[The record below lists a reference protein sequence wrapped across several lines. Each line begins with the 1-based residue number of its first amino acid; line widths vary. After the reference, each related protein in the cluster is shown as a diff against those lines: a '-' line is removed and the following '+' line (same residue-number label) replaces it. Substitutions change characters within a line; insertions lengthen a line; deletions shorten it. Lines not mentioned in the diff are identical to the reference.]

1 MANTVKVAKNTFA
14 EGLIMDFAPDSSS
27 SNSLS
32 SALNATFIT
41 FNGNEMSLQN
51 DMGNGRVETA
61 RLPDGYVPVGT
72 CEFGDIIYIVS
83 YNPLINKCQIGCF
96 PSPERNISSEEVGN
110 TAQTIQASDFQ
121 ELNGDTPTGKLKAHS
136 AKYILYQKTL
146 NPGDK
151 YIIYTEDQNAIND
164 KNSETITDIGNTSH
178 IPGTLPRLMRLHV
191 VSIEDSGKITY
202 LDTSVKW
209 YNKGGQLDYF
219 IQSSDNG
226 NYNNAVGKV
235 DIDSYR
241 SLVSS
246 AYSIFNSKVSGK
258 LAILAE
264 LEEIS
269 GFSCTYDVYSK
280 TNENN
285 SKDHSIYFDF
295 SWETENPDTNPAYI
309 VLTKSE
315 WADKAPKVYYSGDE
329 KGSDLNI
336 SLPKAWSN
344 TGEYWYAEISQPS
357 LPTNREK
364 NNYDSYQKAIDTIQE
379 TDKVYKILTQALDD
393 NGRPIIGKYYKN
405 LNLIEKGENSFK
417 YKDKEG
423 DTITHEA
430 ILDSIVNNYY
440 HSSILKEFHTFQ
452 NIPYQKKEIGKTEE
466 TEKIGETIKNPDKIK
481 KAYIE
486 NGVYHY
492 QVAPAMEYGILEQ
505 YAIDG
510 YIDLN
515 KINSGEIALTGWRYY
530 NTENNSTLTFEIEA
544 YPEQHKGISEV
555 VLEFYDNQGFAAAY
569 HIRNR
574 KSYSGTFT
582 EYIPLNGEQQDYKLD
597 YIKADGTVGIHLGLP
612 VNENEYNNW
621 NNTKEDSKYE
631 EYIYND
637 KLFKDYGPYF
647 KNDAGVLY
655 SGIVY
660 LVKVIV
666 KYCSKDAL
674 GNYKDDYDLNGEFKD
689 TTFYRW
695 MWTNTLFNDRYYD
708 TRDYDNLL
716 FTLNLDLSVQYSEG
730 SDYNYKVYD
739 YKPTKYTA
747 GDPSANMC
755 AKVQQLKGSINI
767 MFDAQLSNNYGTYLL
782 NANTIYSNGISVRLY
797 DGILKINNNP
807 EDVDYVHT
815 GEILSNNL
823 VGIQPIID
831 TEEGWYKI
839 NEDNS
844 STYNTLWGPKLCELL
859 SINNTSTQEGENNPE
874 LWQDYKNYKNCSF
887 MEIQGAVSNDNL
899 DPIDR
904 ISDDTYYMSIIG
916 EPQQLK
922 NLKSTKRNLK
932 ENFKIN
938 TNNIH
943 FSKYYHDVYYTTVD
957 ATSVHSL
964 ISNTDDLTTYNLY
977 YEPDSED
984 KLEEGGHIYMSTGF
998 TIGLTSHGNKNHWQI
1013 PVISKKESS
1022 EKELKFDD
1030 KGTQLNDNLKHKDFS
1045 QFEGYYKQSPDG
1057 ADRMGSMRE
1066 QSSKLWNEIMGDS
1079 KLMVVGYRY
1088 DLDDEYKDDLVY
1100 LQPNNRRISGD
1111 YNPKV
1116 SDTFF
1121 NNVLYPN
1128 DIKETHQA
1136 SFWSGGGYNPK
1147 SGLPKPENTKNYS
1160 VGQSD
1165 KGFMMLGFNSDTK
1178 DNFHIFNNGFVLSQ
1192 IEDNKIA
1199 YNQYFNLATATSEK
1213 EAMYYPGCDYILTYI
1228 ILTRLYNTVPIT
1240 TKQISYT
1247 GIPVIVYA
1255 KEYKIRTG
1263 IIKTKEEFNTVM
1275 NCYKNSSTYDVWII
1289 ISKVSEPSYINF
1301 MGYSYYD
1308 IVNNYNSVTNSF
1320 GEPSQFSSENQING
1334 TIYERSNY
1342 PELFLTNTNVIAS
1355 YRNRETENNYEQ
1367 VLKAINYQNSKYY
1380 PVSTTLENV
1389 YIGDLVASTLGSM
1402 YYVKGQDS
1410 TLMSQIKDTI
1420 FLADNYTST
1429 TKELVAQSIV
1439 NHGNAEND
1447 NTFIAI
1453 GQNMDYNTYI
1463 NDIIKQFENTKI
1475 NRSNVD
1481 LKLQNCVKTFPL
1493 TINYEYL
1500 KPVAE
1505 SMSSDFNTVVH
1516 VFGGGTILLNTDGLV
1531 TNKLYELT
1539 TENNLRALSLGHSV
1553 QYYSKFGLDS
1563 LDNIVTLN
1571 SMFKPT
1577 DPTDNNLYIFKEPNK
1592 YLKNMFT
1599 FDDGILKLK
1608 REDPPSDSKCFSI
1621 STYNREDDNLNLCL
1635 KDLIKDEVL
1644 IPALKIF

>member
-110 TAQTIQASDFQ
+110 TAQTIKASDFQ
-121 ELNGDTPTGKLKAHS
+121 ELSEGKPTGKLKAHS

-151 YIIYTEDQNAIND
+151 YIIYSNEKDSI
-164 KNSETITDIGNTSH
+164 KNNESTITDIGNTSH

-209 YNKGGQLDYF
+209 YDKGQLDYF
-219 IQSSDNG
+219 IQNTG
-226 NYNNAVGKV
+226 NSNSNNATGTV

-269 GFSCTYDVYSK
+269 GFSCTYDVYSE
-280 TNENN
+280 TN
-285 SKDHSIYFDF
+285 KDNTKNHSIYFDF
-295 SWETENPDTNPAYI
+295 NWETENPDTNPSYV

-315 WADKAPKVYYSGDE
+315 WASSTPKVYYSGDKE
-329 KGSDLNI
+329 GSNLSID
-336 SLPKAWSN
+336 LPKAWPN
-344 TGEYWYAEISQPS
+344 YGYWHTEISQPS
-357 LPTNREK
+357 YPKDRE
-364 NNYDSYQKAIDTIQE
+364 YGYSGYQMTVDKLQE
-379 TDKVYKILTQALDD
+379 NGLDELILTQALND
-393 NGRPIIGKYYKN
+393 NGRPNIGYYYKN
-405 LNLIEKGENSFK
+405 IKSIKNNKGSFI
-417 YKDKEG
+417 YLDKEG
-423 DTITHEA
+423 KEINAE
-430 ILDSIVNNYY
+430 IIQDSIVNNYY

-452 NIPYQKKEIGKTEE
+452 NIPYQKKEIGETEE
-466 TEKIGETIKNPDKIK
+466 TVKKNPDKIK

-486 NGVYHY
+486 NGIYHY

-597 YIKADGTVGIHLGLP
+597 YIKADGTIGTHLGLP
-612 VNENEYNNW
+612 VNKNDYENW
-621 NNTKEDSKYE
+621 NNNKGDSKYE
-631 EYIYND
+631 EYIKSN
-637 KLFKDYGPYF
+637 LFPDYGPYF
-647 KNDAGVLY
+647 KNDAGILY

-674 GNYKDDYDLNGEFKD
+674 GNYKDDYKLNNGFES

-739 YKPTKYTA
+739 YKPTGYTA

-755 AKVQQLKGSINI
+755 AKVQQLKGSINA

-782 NANTIYSNGISVRLY
+782 NANTIYSNGISIRLY
-797 DGILKINNNP
+797 DGMLKINNNP
-807 EDVDYVHT
+807 EDVDYIHT

-831 TEEGWYKI
+831 TKEGWYKI

-859 SINNTSTQEGENNPE
+859 SINNIPTQEGESNSE

-887 MEIQGAVSNDNL
+887 MKIQGASSD
-899 DPIDR
+899 DE
-904 ISDDTYYMSIIG
+904 ISDDAYYMSITG

-922 NLKSTKRNLK
+922 NLKSIKKNLK

-957 ATSVHSL
+957 ATSVYSL

-977 YEPDSED
+977 YEPDSND
-984 KLEEGGHIYMSTGF
+984 KPEEGGHIYMSTGF
-998 TIGLTSHGNKNHWQI
+998 TLGLASYGDDNHWQKSC
-1013 PVISKKESS
+1013 ISKYIETYGKD
-1022 EKELKFDD
+1022 LKFADI
-1030 KGTQLNDNLKHKDFS
+1030 GTKLTDNLKQKDYT
-1045 QFEGYYKQSPDG
+1045 QFAGYTKEGLDSV
-1057 ADRMGSMRE
+1057 ARLGSMRE
-1066 QSSKLWNEIMGDS
+1066 NTPEIWNSIMGDS
-1079 KLMVVGYRY
+1079 TLMAVGYRC
-1088 DLDDEYKDDLVY
+1088 DIKEIESNESLVY
-1100 LQPNNRRISGD
+1100 LQPNNKRISSD

-1116 SDTFF
+1116 SETFF
-1121 NNVLYPN
+1121 ENVLKPN
-1128 DIKETHQA
+1128 GITTQQA
-1136 SFWSGGGYNPK
+1136 SFWSGKGVN
-1147 SGLPKPENTKNYS
+1147 LHENMPAPQNSENYS
-1160 VGQSD
+1160 VGQPN
-1165 KGFMMLGFNSDTK
+1165 KGFMMLGFNNDTK
-1178 DNFHIFNNGFVLSQ
+1178 DNFHILNNGFILPYSTS
-1192 IEDNKIA
+1192 
-1199 YNQYFNLATATSEK
+1199 NQYHQYFDLATATSEK
-1213 EAMYYPGCDYILTYI
+1213 EAMYYPGCDYIITYV
-1228 ILTRLYNTVPIT
+1228 ILKKSYDIVPIT
-1240 TKQISYT
+1240 TNYRENGQTTTISVKAY
-1247 GIPVIVYA
+1247 
-1255 KEYKIRTG
+1255 RTWAG
-1263 IIKTKEEFNTVM
+1263 NIQTNADFNFVM
-1275 NCYKNSSTYDVWII
+1275 NYYKDSNYDVYIV
-1289 ISKVSEPSYINF
+1289 ISEKSRPSYINF
-1301 MGYSYYD
+1301 IGYSYND
-1308 IVNNYNSVTNSF
+1308 IVKNYRPTNNF
-1320 GEPSQFSSENQING
+1320 GAPTIFSSEKDFAG
-1334 TIYERSNY
+1334 DVYEPFNY
-1342 PELFLTNTNVIAS
+1342 PSIIPPTSSVTAS
-1355 YRNRETENNYEQ
+1355 YHNNINSYEE
-1367 VLKAINYQNSKYY
+1367 VKKLINYQNSKYY
-1380 PVSTTLENV
+1380 PVSSTLKNV
-1389 YIGDLVASTLGSM
+1389 YIGDLIASTLGSI

-1410 TLMSQIKDTI
+1410 ALMPQIKDTV

-1429 TKELVAQSIV
+1429 TKELVAQSII
-1439 NHGNAEND
+1439 NHTGDND
-1447 NTFIAI
+1447 NKFIAI
-1453 GQNMDYNTYI
+1453 GQNMNYDTYI
-1463 NDIIKQFENTKI
+1463 ISITEQFKNAKI

-1481 LKLQNCVKTFPL
+1481 LKLQDCVKTFPL

-1500 KPVAE
+1500 KPLAE

-1563 LDNIVTLN
+1563 LDNILTLN
-1571 SMFKPT
+1571 NMFNSDT
-1577 DPTDNNLYIFKEPNK
+1577 NESYIFKEPNK

-1599 FDDGILKLK
+1599 FEDGILKLN
-1608 REDPPSDSKCFSI
+1608 RADPPSDSKCFSI
-1621 STYNREDDNLNLCL
+1621 STYRRKSNANLHLCL

>member
-1 MANTVKVAKNTFA
+1 MANTVKIAKNTFA

-110 TAQTIQASDFQ
+110 TAQTIKASDFQ

-151 YIIYTEDQNAIND
+151 YIIYSNEKDSI
-164 KNSETITDIGNTSH
+164 KNNKLTITDIGNTSH

-209 YNKGGQLDYF
+209 YDKGQLDYF
-219 IQSSDNG
+219 IQNTG
-226 NYNNAVGKV
+226 NSNSNNATGTV

-269 GFSCTYDVYSK
+269 GFSCTYDVYSES
-280 TNENN
+280 TSENTKN
-285 SKDHSIYFDF
+285 HSIYFDF
-295 SWETENPDTNPAYI
+295 NWETENPDTNPAYI

-315 WADKAPKVYYSGDE
+315 WASPEKFPKVYYSGDKE
-329 KGSDLNI
+329 GSNLNI
-336 SLPKAWSN
+336 SLPKAWPTSD
-344 TGEYWYAEISQPS
+344 YWYTEISQPS
-357 LPTNREK
+357 SSINRE
-364 NNYDSYQKAIDTIQE
+364 YGYSGYQMTVNKLQE
-379 TDKVYKILTQALDD
+379 NGLDELILTQALNN
-393 NGRPIIGKYYKN
+393 NGKPNIGYYYKN
-405 LNLIEKGENSFK
+405 IKSIKNNKGSFI
-417 YKDKEG
+417 YLDKEG
-423 DTITHEA
+423 KEINAE
-430 ILDSIVNNYY
+430 IIQNSIVNNYY
-440 HSSILKEFHTFQ
+440 HSSILKEFYTFQ
-452 NIPYQKKEIGKTEE
+452 NIPYQKIIKEENKP
-466 TEKIGETIKNPDKIK
+466 NKIK

-486 NGVYHY
+486 NGIYHY

-597 YIKADGTVGIHLGLP
+597 YIKADGTVGTHLGLP
-612 VNENEYNNW
+612 VNKNEYENW
-621 NNTKEDSKYE
+621 KATKDDSEYA
-631 EYIYND
+631 EYIYDDGNI
-637 KLFKDYGPYF
+637 KFPDYGPYF

-674 GNYKDDYDLNGEFKD
+674 GNYKDDYELNGKFKD

-755 AKVQQLKGSINI
+755 AKVQQLKGSINA

-859 SINNTSTQEGENNPE
+859 SINNTPTQEGENNPE

-887 MEIQGAVSNDNL
+887 MEIYGASSDNEI
-899 DPIDR
+899 P
-904 ISDDTYYMSIIG
+904 DDAYYMSIIG

-922 NLKSTKRNLK
+922 NLKSITKNLK

-977 YEPDSED
+977 YEPDSND
-984 KLEEGGHIYMSTGF
+984 KPEEGGHIYMSTGF
-998 TIGLTSHGNKNHWQI
+998 TLGLTSHGNKNHWQI

-1030 KGTQLNDNLKHKDFS
+1030 KGTQLNDNLKRKDFS
-1045 QFEGYYKQSPDG
+1045 QFEGYYKQGLDG

-1066 QSSKLWNEIMGDS
+1066 QSSELWNKIMGDS

-1088 DLDDEYKDDLVY
+1088 DLDNEYKDDLVY

-1160 VGQSD
+1160 VGQAD

-1178 DNFHIFNNGFVLSQ
+1178 DNFHIFNNGFVLPQ
-1192 IEDNKIA
+1192 IKDNKIA

-1213 EAMYYPGCDYILTYI
+1213 EAMYYPGCDYIITYV
-1228 ILTRLYNTVPIT
+1228 ILKKSYDIVPIT
-1240 TKQISYT
+1240 TNYRDNGQTTVSVKAY
-1247 GIPVIVYA
+1247 
-1255 KEYKIRTG
+1255 RTWAG
-1263 IIKTKEEFNTVM
+1263 NIQTNANFNFVM
-1275 NCYKNSSTYDVWII
+1275 NYYKDSNYDVYIV
-1289 ISKVSEPSYINF
+1289 ISEKSRSSYINF
-1301 MGYSYYD
+1301 IGYSYND
-1308 IVNNYNSVTNSF
+1308 IVKNYRPTNNF
-1320 GEPSQFSSENQING
+1320 GSPTTFSSEKDFAG
-1334 TIYERSNY
+1334 DIYEPFNY
-1342 PELFLTNTNVIAS
+1342 PLIIPPTSSVIAS
-1355 YRNRETENNYEQ
+1355 YHNNINSYEE
-1367 VLKAINYQNSKYY
+1367 VNKLINYQNSKYY
-1380 PVSTTLENV
+1380 PISTTLENV
-1389 YIGDLVASTLGSM
+1389 YIGDLIASTLGSM

-1410 TLMSQIKDTI
+1410 TLMPQIKDTV

-1439 NHGNAEND
+1439 QHPKNEDGTEKND
-1447 NTFIAI
+1447 NIFIAI
-1453 GQNMDYNTYI
+1453 GQNLDYNDYI
-1463 NDIIKQFENTKI
+1463 EKIMNQKQFENAKI

-1539 TENNLRALSLGHSV
+1539 TENNLHALSLGHSV

-1577 DPTDNNLYIFKEPNK
+1577 DHTDNNLYIFKEPNK

-1621 STYNREDDNLNLCL
+1621 STYNREDDNLNVCL

>member
-110 TAQTIQASDFQ
+110 TAQTIKASDFQ
-121 ELNGDTPTGKLKAHS
+121 ELNGDKPTGKLKAHS

-151 YIIYTEDQNAIND
+151 YIIYTEDQNAINRE
-164 KNSETITDIGNTSH
+164 NSKTITDIGNTSH

-264 LEEIS
+264 LEEIN
-269 GFSCTYDVYSK
+269 GFSCTYDIYSK
-280 TNENN
+280 TNNDN
-285 SKDHSIYFDF
+285 TKDHSIYFDF

-309 VLTKSE
+309 VLTESN
-315 WADKAPKVYYSGDE
+315 WVGTPQVYYNGELDTSINL
-329 KGSDLNI
+329 SNTI
-336 SLPKAWSN
+336 NSLKAWSSSN
-344 TGEYWYAEISQPS
+344 PTDCWNAKISQPS
-357 LPTNREK
+357 YPTARN
-364 NNYDSYQKAIDTIQE
+364 NNYQGYQYIIDNLKKDE
-379 TDKVYKILTQALDD
+379 LILTQALDS
-393 NGRPIIGKYYKN
+393 NTNKPIIGYYYKN
-405 LNLIEKGENSFK
+405 VKSVKNNNGSFIYLN
-417 YKDKEG
+417 KEG
-423 DTITHEA
+423 DPITA
-430 ILDSIVNNYY
+430 KPIDDSIVNNYY

-452 NIPYQKKEIGKTEE
+452 NIPYQKI
-466 TEKIGETIKNPDKIK
+466 IKGNPDKIQ

-515 KINSGEIALTGWRYY
+515 KINSGDIALTGWRYY

-597 YIKADGTVGIHLGLP
+597 YIKADGTVGTHLGLP

-621 NNTKEDSKYE
+621 NNNKGDSKYE
-631 EYIYND
+631 EYIKSN
-637 KLFKDYGPYF
+637 LFPNYGSYF

-674 GNYKDDYDLNGEFKD
+674 GNYKDDYNLNKEFKD

-739 YKPTKYTA
+739 YKPTGYTA

-755 AKVQQLKGSINI
+755 AKVQQLKGSINA

-797 DGILKINNNP
+797 DGMLKINNNP
-807 EDVDYVHT
+807 ENVDYVHT

-859 SINNTSTQEGENNPE
+859 SINNTPTQEGESNLE

-887 MEIQGAVSNDNL
+887 MEIQGASTDNEI
-899 DPIDR
+899 P
-904 ISDDTYYMSIIG
+904 DDAYYMSIIG
-916 EPQQLK
+916 EPKQLNKLK
-922 NLKSTKRNLK
+922 NITNGLKQ
-932 ENFKIN
+932 NFKIN

-964 ISNTDDLTTYNLY
+964 ISNTDDLTTYDLY
-977 YEPDSED
+977 YEPDSND
-984 KLEEGGHIYMSTGF
+984 KPEEGGHIYMSTGF
-998 TIGLTSHGNKNHWQI
+998 TIGLTSHGNDNHWQI
-1013 PVISKKESS
+1013 PVISKEKSS
-1022 EKELKFDD
+1022 EKELKFAD
-1030 KGTQLNDNLKHKDFS
+1030 KGTQLNKNLKRKDFS
-1045 QFEGYYKQSPDG
+1045 QFEGYYKQGPDG

-1121 NNVLYPN
+1121 NNVLFPN
-1128 DIKETHQA
+1128 DVNKKTHQA
-1136 SFWSGGGYNPK
+1136 SFWSGGGYNSK
-1147 SGLPKPENTKNYS
+1147 SGLPKPENSENYS
-1160 VGQSD
+1160 VGQPN

-1178 DNFHIFNNGFVLSQ
+1178 DNFHIFNNGFVLPQ
-1192 IEDNKIA
+1192 IKGNNIT

-1213 EAMYYPGCDYILTYI
+1213 EAMYYPGCDYIITY
-1228 ILTRLYNTVPIT
+1228 
-1240 TKQISYT
+1240 
-1247 GIPVIVYA
+1247 VIVS
-1255 KEYKIRTG
+1255 KNSNKITIPTNYSQGGQKVNASVYSYRVRAG
-1263 IIKTKEEFNTVM
+1263 NIKTQIEFNTVM
-1275 NCYKNSSTYDVWII
+1275 DSYKNSNYNVWIM
-1289 ISKVSEPSYINF
+1289 ISEKSNPSYITYI
-1301 MGYSYYD
+1301 GYSYNDVVQNYKP
-1308 IVNNYNSVTNSF
+1308 NNF
-1320 GEPSQFSSENQING
+1320 GVPTRFSSENQFNG
-1334 TIYERSNY
+1334 EIYESSDSQPQLY
-1342 PELFLTNTNVIAS
+1342 TNNPTSKLYINTPGGVA
-1355 YRNRETENNYEQ
+1355 YDV
-1367 VLKAINYQNSKYY
+1367 VLKEINYQNSKYY
-1380 PVSTTLENV
+1380 PISTTLENI
-1389 YIGDLVASTLGSM
+1389 YIGDLIASTLGSM

-1410 TLMSQIKDTI
+1410 TLMPQIKDTV

-1429 TKELVAQSIV
+1429 TKELIAQSIV
-1439 NHGNAEND
+1439 QHPKNEDGTEKND
-1447 NTFIAI
+1447 NKFIAI
-1453 GQNMDYNTYI
+1453 GQNLDYDDYI
-1463 NDIIKQFENTKI
+1463 EKIMSQKQFENAKI

-1577 DPTDNNLYIFKEPNK
+1577 DPADNNLYIFKEPNK

-1608 REDPPSDSKCFSI
+1608 REDPPSDLKCFSI
-1621 STYNREDDNLNLCL
+1621 STYNRENDNLHVCL

>member
-110 TAQTIQASDFQ
+110 TAQTIKASDFQ
-121 ELNGDTPTGKLKAHS
+121 ELNGDKPTGKLKAHS

-151 YIIYTEDQNAIND
+151 YIIYTEDQNAINRE
-164 KNSETITDIGNTSH
+164 NSKTITDIGNTSH

-235 DIDSYR
+235 DLDSYR

-269 GFSCTYDVYSK
+269 GFSCTYDVYSETASK
-280 TNENN
+280 ETPDN
-285 SKDHSIYFDF
+285 SVDTKNYSIYFDF

-315 WADKAPKVYYSGDE
+315 WADKEKLPKVYYSGD
-329 KGSDLNI
+329 KDGSNLSIN
-336 SLPKAWSN
+336 LPKAWPN
-344 TGEYWYAEISQPS
+344 PGEYWHTEISQPS
-357 LPTNREK
+357 YPINRLDK
-364 NNYDSYQKAIDTIQE
+364 YSGYQQAIDSLQKDE
-379 TDKVYKILTQALDD
+379 LILTQALDSTT
-393 NGRPIIGKYYKN
+393 NKPIIGYYYKN
-405 LNLIEKGENSFK
+405 VKSVKNNNGSFIYLN
-417 YKDKEG
+417 KEG
-423 DTITHEA
+423 DPITA
-430 ILDSIVNNYY
+430 KPIDDSIVNNYY

-452 NIPYQKKEIGKTEE
+452 NIPYQKIIKEENKPN
-466 TEKIGETIKNPDKIK
+466 KIQ

-515 KINSGEIALTGWRYY
+515 KINSGDIALTGWRYY

-597 YIKADGTVGIHLGLP
+597 YIKADGTVGTHLGLP
-612 VNENEYNNW
+612 INENEYNNW
-621 NNTKEDSKYE
+621 NNNKGDSKYE
-631 EYIYND
+631 EYIKSN
-637 KLFKDYGPYF
+637 LFPDYGPYF

-674 GNYKDDYDLNGEFKD
+674 GNYKDDYNLNKEFKD

-739 YKPTKYTA
+739 YKPTGYTA

-755 AKVQQLKGSINI
+755 AKVQQLKGSINA

-807 EDVDYVHT
+807 EDVDYIHT

-831 TEEGWYKI
+831 TEKGWYKI

-859 SINNTSTQEGENNPE
+859 SINNIPTQEGEINPE

-887 MEIQGAVSNDNL
+887 MEIQGASSNNEI
-899 DPIDR
+899 P
-904 ISDDTYYMSIIG
+904 DDAYYMSIIG

-922 NLKSTKRNLK
+922 NLKSTTKNLK

-957 ATSVHSL
+957 ATSVYSL

-984 KLEEGGHIYMSTGF
+984 KPEEGGHIYMSTGF
-998 TIGLTSHGNKNHWQI
+998 TLGLASYGDDNHWQESS
-1013 PVISKKESS
+1013 ISKHIETGG
-1022 EKELKFDD
+1022 KELIFNS
-1030 KGTQLNDNLKHKDFS
+1030 KGTQLTDSLKQKDYT
-1045 QFEGYYKQSPDG
+1045 QFAGYTKEGLDG
-1057 ADRMGSMRE
+1057 VARLGSMCE
-1066 QSSKLWNEIMGDS
+1066 NTPETWNSIMGDS
-1079 KLMVVGYRY
+1079 TLMIVGYRS
-1088 DLDDEYKDDLVY
+1088 DINKVDPNESLVY
-1100 LQPNNRRISGD
+1100 LQPNNKRISSD

-1116 SDTFF
+1116 LDTFF
-1121 NNVLYPN
+1121 DNVLKPN
-1128 DIKETHQA
+1128 GITTQQA
-1136 SFWSGGGYNPK
+1136 SFWSGKGVN
-1147 SGLPKPENTKNYS
+1147 LHENMPAPQNSENYS
-1160 VGQSD
+1160 IGQPN
-1165 KGFMMLGFNSDTK
+1165 KGFMMLGFNNDTK
-1178 DNFHIFNNGFVLSQ
+1178 DNFHILNNGFILPYSTS
-1192 IEDNKIA
+1192 
-1199 YNQYFNLATATSEK
+1199 NQYHQYFDLATATSEK
-1213 EAMYYPGCDYILTYI
+1213 EAMYYPGCDYIITYV
-1228 ILTRLYNTVPIT
+1228 ILKKSYDIVPIT
-1240 TKQISYT
+1240 TNYRENGQTTTISVKAYRTWT
-1247 GIPVIVYA
+1247 GNIQTNA
-1255 KEYKIRTG
+1255 D
-1263 IIKTKEEFNTVM
+1263 FNFVM
-1275 NCYKNSSTYDVWII
+1275 NYYKDSNYDVYIV
-1289 ISKVSEPSYINF
+1289 ISEKSRPSYINF
-1301 MGYSYYD
+1301 IGYSYND
-1308 IVNNYNSVTNSF
+1308 IVKNYRPTNNF
-1320 GEPSQFSSENQING
+1320 GAPTIFSSEKDFAG
-1334 TIYERSNY
+1334 DVYEPFNY
-1342 PELFLTNTNVIAS
+1342 PSIIPPTSSVIAS
-1355 YRNRETENNYEQ
+1355 YRNNINSYEE
-1367 VLKAINYQNSKYY
+1367 VKKLINYQNSKYY
-1380 PVSTTLENV
+1380 PVSSILKNV
-1389 YIGDLVASTLGSM
+1389 YIGDLIASTLGSM

-1410 TLMSQIKDTI
+1410 ALMPQIKDTV

-1439 NHGNAEND
+1439 NHTGDND
-1447 NTFIAI
+1447 NKFIAI
-1453 GQNMDYNTYI
+1453 GQNMNYNTYI
-1463 NDIIKQFENTKI
+1463 TDIIKQFENAKI

-1563 LDNIVTLN
+1563 LDNVLTLN
-1571 SMFKPT
+1571 NMFNSDT
-1577 DPTDNNLYIFKEPNK
+1577 NESYIFKEPNK

-1599 FDDGILKLK
+1599 FDDGILKLN
-1608 REDPPSDSKCFSI
+1608 RADPPSDSKCFSI
-1621 STYNREDDNLNLCL
+1621 STYRRKSTANLHLCL

-1644 IPALKIF
+1644 IPSLKIF

>member
-1 MANTVKVAKNTFA
+1 MANAVKVAKNTFA

-110 TAQTIQASDFQ
+110 TAQTIKASDFQ
-121 ELNGDTPTGKLKAHS
+121 ELSEGKPTGKLKAHS

-151 YIIYTEDQNAIND
+151 YIIYSNEKDSI
-164 KNSETITDIGNTSH
+164 KNNESTITDIGNTSH

-209 YNKGGQLDYF
+209 YDKGQLDYF
-219 IQSSDNG
+219 IQNTG
-226 NYNNAVGKV
+226 NSNSNNATGTV

-269 GFSCTYDVYSK
+269 GFSCTYDVYSE
-280 TNENN
+280 TN
-285 SKDHSIYFDF
+285 KDNTKNHSIYFDF
-295 SWETENPDTNPAYI
+295 NWETENPDTNPSYV

-315 WADKAPKVYYSGDE
+315 WASSTPKVYYSGDKE
-329 KGSDLNI
+329 GSNLSID
-336 SLPKAWSN
+336 LPKAWPN
-344 TGEYWYAEISQPS
+344 YGYWHTEISQPS
-357 LPTNREK
+357 YPKDRE
-364 NNYDSYQKAIDTIQE
+364 YGYSGYQMTVDKLQE
-379 TDKVYKILTQALDD
+379 NGLDELILTQALND
-393 NGRPIIGKYYKN
+393 NGRPNIGYYYKN
-405 LNLIEKGENSFK
+405 IKSIKNNKGSFI
-417 YKDKEG
+417 YLDKEG
-423 DTITHEA
+423 KEINAE
-430 ILDSIVNNYY
+430 IIQDSIVNNYY

-452 NIPYQKKEIGKTEE
+452 NIPYQKKEIGE
-466 TEKIGETIKNPDKIK
+466 TEGTVKKNPDKIK

-486 NGVYHY
+486 NGIYHY

-597 YIKADGTVGIHLGLP
+597 YIKADGTIGTHLGLP
-612 VNENEYNNW
+612 VNKNDYENW
-621 NNTKEDSKYE
+621 NNNKGDSKYE
-631 EYIYND
+631 EYIKSN
-637 KLFKDYGPYF
+637 LFPDYGPYF
-647 KNDAGVLY
+647 KNDAGILY

-674 GNYKDDYDLNGEFKD
+674 GNYKDDYNLNKEFKD

-755 AKVQQLKGSINI
+755 AKVQQLKGSINA

-782 NANTIYSNGISVRLY
+782 NADTIYQNGISIRLY
-797 DGILKINNNP
+797 DGMLKMNNNP

-831 TEEGWYKI
+831 TKEDWYKI

-844 STYNTLWGPKLCELL
+844 STYNTLWGSKLCELL
-859 SINNTSTQEGENNPE
+859 SINNISNQEGENNPE

-887 MEIQGAVSNDNL
+887 MEIQGAS
-899 DPIDR
+899 
-904 ISDDTYYMSIIG
+904 SDDEIPDDAYYMSITG

-922 NLKSTKRNLK
+922 NLKSIKRNLK

-957 ATSVHSL
+957 ATSVYSL

-984 KLEEGGHIYMSTGF
+984 KPEEGGHIYMSTGF
-998 TIGLTSHGNKNHWQI
+998 TLGLASYGDDNHWQESS
-1013 PVISKKESS
+1013 ISKHIETGGKKLIFNS
-1022 EKELKFDD
+1022 E
-1030 KGTQLNDNLKHKDFS
+1030 GTQLTDNLKQKDYT
-1045 QFEGYYKQSPDG
+1045 QFAGYTKEGLDG
-1057 ADRMGSMRE
+1057 VARLGSMRE
-1066 QSSKLWNEIMGDS
+1066 NTPETWNNIMGDS
-1079 KLMVVGYRY
+1079 TLMVVGYRS
-1088 DLDDEYKDDLVY
+1088 DINKVDPNESLVY
-1100 LQPNNRRISGD
+1100 LQPNNKRISSD

-1116 SDTFF
+1116 SETFF
-1121 NNVLYPN
+1121 ENVLKPN
-1128 DIKETHQA
+1128 GITIQQA
-1136 SFWSGGGYNPK
+1136 SFWSGKGVN
-1147 SGLPKPENTKNYS
+1147 LHENMPAPQNSENYS
-1160 VGQSD
+1160 VGQPN
-1165 KGFMMLGFNSDTK
+1165 KGFMMLGFNNDTK
-1178 DNFHIFNNGFVLSQ
+1178 DNFHILNNGFILPYSTS
-1192 IEDNKIA
+1192 
-1199 YNQYFNLATATSEK
+1199 NQYHQYFDLTTATSEK
-1213 EAMYYPGCDYILTYI
+1213 EAMYYPGCDYIITYV
-1228 ILTRLYNTVPIT
+1228 ILKKSYDIVPIT
-1240 TKQISYT
+1240 TNYRENGQTTTISVKAY
-1247 GIPVIVYA
+1247 
-1255 KEYKIRTG
+1255 RTWAG
-1263 IIKTKEEFNTVM
+1263 NIQTNADFNFVM
-1275 NCYKNSSTYDVWII
+1275 NYYKDSNYDVYIV
-1289 ISKVSEPSYINF
+1289 ISEKSRPSYINF
-1301 MGYSYYD
+1301 IGYSYND
-1308 IVNNYNSVTNSF
+1308 IVKNYRPTNNF
-1320 GEPSQFSSENQING
+1320 GAPTIFSSEKDFAG
-1334 TIYERSNY
+1334 DVYEPFNY
-1342 PELFLTNTNVIAS
+1342 PSIIPPTSSVTAS
-1355 YRNRETENNYEQ
+1355 YHNNINSYEE
-1367 VLKAINYQNSKYY
+1367 VKKLINYQNSKYY
-1380 PVSTTLENV
+1380 PVSSTLKNV
-1389 YIGDLVASTLGSM
+1389 YIGDLIASTLGSM

-1410 TLMSQIKDTI
+1410 ALMPQIKDTV
-1420 FLADNYTST
+1420 FLANNYTST
-1429 TKELVAQSIV
+1429 TKELVAQSMI
-1439 NHGNAEND
+1439 NHTGDND
-1447 NTFIAI
+1447 NKFIAI

-1463 NDIIKQFENTKI
+1463 IAITEKFKDAKI

-1500 KPVAE
+1500 KPLAE

-1563 LDNIVTLN
+1563 LDNILTLN
-1571 SMFKPT
+1571 SMFNSDT
-1577 DPTDNNLYIFKEPNK
+1577 NESYIFKEPNK

-1599 FDDGILKLK
+1599 FDDGILKLN
-1608 REDPPSDSKCFSI
+1608 RADPPSDSKCFSI
-1621 STYNREDDNLNLCL
+1621 STYRRKSAANLHLCL